1 MDMALALAWYL
12 VFLFSTTAHEAAHTL
27 AAKWGGDSTAAD
39 GGQLTLDPIPHM
51 QREPLGMLAVP
62 FLSLTMGG
70 YMIGWA
76 SAPYCPIWA
85 SRHPH
90 RAAWMALAGPAAN
103 LLIALICGLLLLLGL
118 WNGWFTIP
126 ELYGRSHLVDTPHT
140 FLEPIA
146 GLLSIGVN
154 LNLILFVLNL
164 IPLPPLDGS
173 AVVTLLMSEDKARRL
188 QDAFHTPVLGLL
200 GMLIAFKVLPT
211 LIRPLDDVAMA
222 LLYLLS

>member
-1 MDMALALAWYL
+1 MACAPIKAMTRGAHHGYGIGTGL
-12 VFLFSTTAHEAAHTL
+12 VSGLYFQYRTRSRPHFSRQM
-27 AAKWGGDSTAAD
+27 GGDSTAAD

-126 ELYGRSHLVDTPHT
+126 ELCTNSHLVDTPHT

-173 AVVTLLMSEDKARRL
+173 AVVTLHERK
-188 QDAFHTPVLGLL
+188 
-200 GMLIAFKVLPT
+200 
-211 LIRPLDDVAMA
+211 
-222 LLYLLS
+222 